1 MSLAPIKRPEGLAP
15 KGQESIAQ
23 GLPWAMFSWRFGPKT
38 RSKIDLGLEKAIGGR
53 FAWRPTIRK
62 TAEND
67 EDDVTFRLDT

>member
-1 MSLAPIKRPEGLAP
+1 
-15 KGQESIAQ
+15 
-23 GLPWAMFSWRFGPKT
+23 MFSWRFGPKT